1 MIRVENLALTYQN
14 THTPVTAFTGIDL
27 AIERGSTAVLIGP
40 SGCGKTSLLYVL
52 AGLKTA
58 SQGQVIYGVP
68 DPGQET
74 AIILQDFGLFPWK
87 TVEENV
93 MLGMRLRKYSPE
105 VMAERLERYLERL
118 KLAPLKKQYPGQL
131 SGGQKQRV
139 ALARSMVLEPK
150 ILFMDEPF
158 SSLDALTREKAQELF
173 LEMKMSQPDMTVV
186 LVTHNI
192 EEAVYLGDRVL
203 VMTPGPGQIVA
214 DVANPEWGSK
224 DYRRSEDFL
233 QMTNH
238 LRDML
243 GRISDEENWDG
254 RDQAGAK

>member
-1 MIRVENLALTYQN
+1 MIRIENLALTYQN
-14 THTPVTAFTGIDL
+14 THTPLTAFTSIDL
-27 AIERGSTAVLIGP
+27 VIERGSTAVLIGP

-58 SQGQVIYGVP
+58 NQGRVTYGIAEP
-68 DPGQET
+68 KQET

-93 MLGMRLRKYSPE
+93 LLGMRLRQYTPE
-105 VMAERLERYLERL
+105 AMAERLERYLERL
-118 KLAPLKKQYPGQL
+118 KLTAFRKQYPGQL

-139 ALARSMVLEPK
+139 ALARSLVLEPK
-150 ILFMDEPF
+150 ILLMDEPF

-173 LEMKMSQPDMTVV
+173 LEMKMSQPEMTVV

-203 VMTPGPGQIVA
+203 VMTPGPGRIVA
-214 DVANPEWGSK
+214 DIANPEWGSK

-238 LRDML
+238 LRDIL
-243 GRISDEENWDG
+243 GKVSDEGN
-254 RDQAGAK
+254 